1 LSCTMPRAIRM
12 STAESYTAA
21 LCSASPAASI
31 ENGPTPASLLPPPPS
46 RAPPQFS
53 GHVVDDRRRSPATV
67 AVRLDRTADAE
78 GAHLPHEAVSALD
91 EWPHPSKPNPL
102 MTKLML
108 GSADSE
114 ATLAVDGGVRDVD
127 SARLAAACTRMYTH
141 AHTCT
146 RMHTHALHCS
156 VIESTAPLG
165 RIERARA
172 LRPVCFMYRYH
183 CRPCTSAHSGC
194 RTQWCSRQCGT
205 ARGLVWPRE
214 GGDLQCSAV
223 PFIVRTGRS
232 RSGSARGGAARW

>member
-1 LSCTMPRAIRM
+1 MPRAIRM

-21 LCSASPAASI
+21 LCSASPAVSI

-78 GAHLPHEAVSALD
+78 GAHLPHEAVSALP

-102 MTKLML
+102 MAKLML

-127 SARLAAACTRMYTH
+127 SARLAAACTRMHTH
-141 AHTCT
+141 AHACT
-146 RMHTHALHCS
+146 RMHTHAPHCS

-165 RIERARA
+165 RIELARA
-172 LRPVCFMYRYH
+172 LRPVCFMYR
-183 CRPCTSAHSGC
+183 
-194 RTQWCSRQCGT
+194 
-205 ARGLVWPRE
+205 
-214 GGDLQCSAV
+214 
-223 PFIVRTGRS
+223 
-232 RSGSARGGAARW
+232 